1 MQLTYTLA
9 MPTPVT
15 HLFHVTLTVTGLEQ
29 PTAEFAMP
37 VWTPG
42 SYLVREYARHVQGF
56 AAADGAGQGRPWRK
70 IAKNRWLVETAGVDR
85 VTLSYQVY
93 AGELSVRTSHL
104 DSTHGYFNGA
114 TVFMSLDG
122 GRDLPCDLV
131 ITPFPGWRISTPLPA
146 AAGEIN
152 RYHADNFDH
161 LIDSPT
167 EIGAHQVIEFEALGK
182 PHRIAFYGHG
192 NEDLTRL
199 TADTQKIVETAG
211 AIFGGLPYDDYL
223 FIIHATERRRGGL
236 EHRNSSSN
244 GVVRWNFGDDKEYR
258 QQVLALLAHEFFHV
272 WNVKRIVPVG
282 FLAFDYD
289 EENYTK
295 LLWVMEGWTS
305 YFELLILRRAGLW
318 TASAVLEET
327 AQRILRL
334 QQTPGRLLQSAEMA
348 SFDTWIKFYRPD
360 ENSQNTGISYY
371 NKGALLG
378 MLLDLDLR
386 RQSGGQRCLD
396 DVMRHCWQDYALVGR
411 GLPEADFQAVVETVA
426 GASLADFFER
436 YVRGVDELPFDDLLA
451 HAGLELRFGYQD
463 DKPNGA
469 ADTPPARRAGLGL
482 RVEETDGRSLISTV
496 FADGAGAAA
505 DVAPG
510 DELLALD
517 GLRVTAPSLN
527 RRLDGYHP
535 GDRVTLTL
543 FRRDELR
550 QAEVTLGVRPFNRL
564 QMRPA
569 AAVTEA
575 QQALFSQWLHEP
587 FPAPDFVATG
597 DIEIESEKP
606 KT

>member
-114 TVFMSLDG
+114 TVFTSLDG

-131 ITPFPGWRISTPLPA
+131 ITPFPGWRISTPLP

-192 NEDLTRL
+192 NEDLARL

-334 QQTPGRLLQSAEMA
+334 QQTPGRLLQSAEMS

-371 NKGALLG
+371 NKGACWACCSTSICAG
-378 MLLDLDLR
+378 RAAVSVAWTMSCATAGR
-386 RQSGGQRCLD
+386 TTPWSGC
-396 DVMRHCWQDYALVGR
+396 

-436 YVRGVDELPFDDLLA
+436 FVRGVDELPFDDLLA

-469 ADTPPARRAGLGL
+469 ADAPPAPRAGLGL

-496 FADGAGAAA
+496 FADGAGAA
-505 DVAPG
+505 PTWR
-510 DELLALD
+510 LAMSCW
-517 GLRVTAPSLN
+517 RSMACATASSLN

-606 KT
+606 KP